1 MRSQHK
7 QDVTIV
13 RCDLPP
19 EQLFTIVKE
28 HSTLGT
34 RTYATHYV
42 SPLNLLNT
50 PLSLDLYMHTEIALQ
65 PLQPPI
71 HYIRLQDD
79 PPAAKESGQTRSAFI
94 IKDNSSVVTLDLKFT
109 LLTVTLSY
117 SLNLYSVS
125 NAAGANN
132 K

>member
-1 MRSQHK
+1 
-7 QDVTIV
+7 
-13 RCDLPP
+13 
-19 EQLFTIVKE
+19 
-28 HSTLGT
+28 
-34 RTYATHYV
+34 
-42 SPLNLLNT
+42 
-50 PLSLDLYMHTEIALQ
+50 MHTEIALQ

-117 SLNLYSVS
+117 SLSLKRCGSKQQMMVQRTTEKARK
-125 NAAGANN
+125 AARRGIVHLQSPNETRSIGP
-132 K
+132 